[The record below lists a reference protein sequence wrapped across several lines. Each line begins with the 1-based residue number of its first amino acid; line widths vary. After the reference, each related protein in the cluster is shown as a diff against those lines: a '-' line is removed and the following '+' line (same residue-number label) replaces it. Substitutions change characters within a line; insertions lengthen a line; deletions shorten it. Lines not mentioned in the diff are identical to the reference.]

1 MNKSI
6 LIDTNSIYAN
16 YIAINNDEIIRVFDK
31 KINQDLTE
39 WFVESFKWFVYASK
53 SSLDEINTIYFVNG
67 PGSFTNIRLSN
78 VLIKTICTIYKNI
91 KIKELDR
98 LSFYEDINVKEV
110 IIMNSSSIQKFIYIH
125 NKDEIILKTQ
135 LVTNEE
141 VEQYKNKYKDYL
153 IKDIT
158 NKHFLEDFRDIKK
171 LNLKLFYEI
180 NLDELKANYLKEPNI
195 DSTNKQK

>member
-1 MNKSI
+1 
-6 LIDTNSIYAN
+6 
-16 YIAINNDEIIRVFDK
+16 
-31 KINQDLTE
+31 
-39 WFVESFKWFVYASK
+39 
-53 SSLDEINTIYFVNG
+53 
-67 PGSFTNIRLSN
+67 
-78 VLIKTICTIYKNI
+78 
-91 KIKELDR
+91 
-98 LSFYEDINVKEV
+98 
-110 IIMNSSSIQKFIYIH
+110 MNSSSIQKFIYIH

-141 VEQYKNKYKDYL
+141 VEQYQNKYKDYL

-171 LNLKLFYEI
+171 LNLKLFHEI

>member
-6 LIDTNSIYAN
+6 LIDTNSIFAN
-16 YIAINNDEIIRVFDK
+16 YIAINNNEITRVFDK

-39 WFVESFKWFVYASK
+39 WFVESFKWFVYTNK
-53 SSLDEINTIYFVNG
+53 SNLDEISIIYFVNG

-98 LSFYEDINVKEV
+98 LSFYENIDAKE
-110 IIMNSSSIQKFIYIH
+110 IIVMNSSSIQKFIYIH
-125 NKDEIILKTQ
+125 NKNEVILKTQ

-141 VEQYKNKYKDYL
+141 VEQYQIKYKDYL
-153 IKDIT
+153 IRDIT
-158 NKHFLEDFRDIKK
+158 NEHFLEDFKNIKK
-171 LNLKLFYEI
+171 LNLELFHEVK
-180 NLDELKANYLKEPNI
+180 LDELKANYLKDPNI
-195 DSTNKQK
+195 DASNKQK